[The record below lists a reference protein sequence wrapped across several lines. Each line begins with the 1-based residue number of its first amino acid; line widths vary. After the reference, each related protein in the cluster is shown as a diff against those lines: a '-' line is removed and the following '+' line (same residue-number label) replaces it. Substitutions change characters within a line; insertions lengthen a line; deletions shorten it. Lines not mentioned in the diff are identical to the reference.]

1 MDFYIKSITA
11 HASMPGRTDSTVEF
25 SPGLNLITGASDT
38 GKTAVLRCIKFMF
51 GGDKPFDSKAKGFN
65 KVTMVLNTMKGE
77 ITLSRTIGKN
87 KLMVEHEIPGLPSGW
102 FGAAYNDKKEDAPP
116 GISRFW
122 FSLYG
127 IPGDPMIIWR
137 MVGNRKHLTM
147 KTVLRT
153 FYLDEHD
160 IDSTESVL
168 LPVEK
173 STHVH
178 FLAAL
183 LYFLVGDDFPEQ
195 KLFDTDSISKARR
208 DAVEKFAND
217 RIKALSDQRDEK
229 EKALEKYKGMNIE
242 AALEQS
248 IVQLTRTEQSL
259 QSAMN
264 RRRELLET
272 IKHLENEE
280 AELVLVLSRDR
291 ELETQYQSDI
301 SRLVFITESEKLVN
315 QRRPSDTCPF
325 CNSRIQ
331 PITRPSYIQS
341 NRAELHK
348 IVREAQGLA
357 ESSLDVEKKLLGIR
371 EQIEALQAESEK
383 IRVQISEQLK
393 PLAAHLRENIKD
405 YRSYIQ
411 LKNSYD
417 LLHEVSS
424 GIQTTLDSPEYQ
436 VKKPDTEFRPR
447 EHFPAGFEPDMSKV
461 AMEILTQVNY
471 RGLNVTRFL
480 MQPFDLLINGV
491 TKQEE
496 HGKGYNSFINTVL
509 GLTMRRYFIDKS
521 KYKPG
526 LFIVDTPLHGFDEG
540 QVISDTSMIHGLFEY
555 LISQGSTGQMIV
567 VENDKSV
574 PKDIDFEGRGVQ
586 VIDFHKGIYTSR
598 FKNSRYGFLI
608 GVTGR

>member
-11 HASMPGRTDSTVEF
+11 HAAGPDRTDSTVEF
-25 SPGLNLITGASDT
+25 CPGLNLITGASDT

-51 GGDKPFDSKAKGFN
+51 GGDKPFDPKAKGFN
-65 KVTMVLNTMKGE
+65 KITMVLNTMKGE
-77 ITLSRTIGKN
+77 ITISRDIGKN
-87 KLMVEHEIPGLPSGW
+87 KLMVEHGISGLPSGW
-102 FGAAYNDKKEDAPP
+102 FGAVYNDKKEDAPP

-137 MVGNRKHLTM
+137 MVGDRRHLTM

-160 IDSTESVL
+160 IDNADSVL
-168 LPVEK
+168 LPAEK

-183 LYFLVGDDFPEQ
+183 LYFLIGDDFPEQ

-208 DAVEKFAND
+208 DAIEKFAND
-217 RIKALSDQRDEK
+217 RIRALSGQRDEK
-229 EKALEKYKGMNIE
+229 EKALEKYKGINVE
-242 AALEQS
+242 DALEQS
-248 IVQLTRTEQSL
+248 VVQLSRTEESL
-259 QSAMN
+259 QGAMD
-264 RRRELLET
+264 RQRELMEA

-280 AELVLVLSRDR
+280 AELILVLSRNR

-301 SRLVFITESEKLVN
+301 NRLVFITESEKLVN
-315 QRRPSDTCPF
+315 SQHSSDTCPF
-325 CNSRIQ
+325 CNSKIQ

-341 NRAELHK
+341 NRAELQK

-357 ESSLDVEKKLLGIR
+357 ESSLDVEKKLRDIR
-371 EQIEALQAESEK
+371 RQIEASQAESEK
-383 IRVQISEQLK
+383 IRVKVSEQLK
-393 PLAAHLRENIKD
+393 PLAARLREEIKD

-447 EHFPAGFEPDMSKV
+447 EHFPAGFELDMSEV
-461 AMEILTQVNY
+461 AMDILTRANY
-471 RGLNVTRFL
+471 RGLNIAKFL

-509 GLTMRRYFIDKS
+509 GLTMRQYFIDKS

-526 LFIVDTPLHGFDEG
+526 IFIVDTPLHGFDEG
-540 QVISDTSMIHGLFEY
+540 QVISDASMVHGLFEY
-555 LISQGSTGQMIV
+555 LISQEGTGQMII

-586 VIDFHKGIYTSR
+586 VIDFHKDNYKSR
-598 FKNSRYGFLI
+598 FKNNRYGFLI
-608 GVTGR
+608 GVTGK